1 MVFIDAD
8 QRSAVNYYSFVMD
21 NHLLRMDGVICVEN
35 TLMKGQVYLEN
46 ISEENVLAVRKLNTM
61 INSDPRVEQ
70 VSAMP
75 LVKVPVLPYLWVLQR
90 ALRNVSFVG
99 AIIQGT

>member
-99 AIIQGT
+99 AIIQRT